1 MGWDMHPICH
11 IYNVLCLLRLQPKD
25 PSPFI
30 EAARERR
37 TGDDVTREILEL
49 WAHIYL
55 LHALEAYV
63 SFEDKLTATCG
74 KNWQH
79 HLQHN

>member
-1 MGWDMHPICH
+1 MFCVCFD
-11 IYNVLCLLRLQPKD
+11 YNRKILLHSLKLLVN
-25 PSPFI
+25 
-30 EAARERR
+30 ARR

-55 LHALEAYV
+55 LHTLEAYV

-79 HLQHN
+79 HLQNN